1 MSGGTWS
8 AANPL
13 PLKPLA
19 ALTAAVVLAHV
30 LVLEMSP
37 AQFSAATP
45 LASKVF
51 TTRSLQIEGPNPHPP
66 PVAPAPTPSAR
77 QRVPATQLASAAAA
91 ATPSKPPE
99 PSATV
104 APVQPAK
111 PEPEPE
117 PVAQAG
123 VPEPVA
129 SAAQAAAT
137 PTPAPQLAAASL
149 ERDKAL
155 VARIYLV
162 PGSVR
167 LNFNAVGQRAKMD
180 YTALGEMLWLHDGK
194 DYEARMELSV
204 LFGKRS
210 LTSTGRLTG
219 DGLAPSRFSDR
230 FRSEQAAHFERDKG
244 RVTFSANTPE
254 SPLLPGAQDQ
264 LSVFVQ
270 LASMLA
276 GDPPKFPA
284 GTSIA
289 LQTIGPRSA
298 EPWVFV
304 VDADELIDLPGGQ
317 QATRKLV
324 RTPRKDFDQKVEIW
338 LAPALSWLPAR
349 IRITQPNGDFI
360 DQLWR
365 STSSP

>member
-1 MSGGTWS
+1 MNAGASRFAS
-8 AANPL
+8 PL
-13 PLKPLA
+13 PLVPLL

-30 LVLEMSP
+30 LVLEMTP
-37 AQFSAATP
+37 AQFSASTP
-45 LASKVF
+45 LASKAF
-51 TTRSLQIEGPNPHPP
+51 TTRSLQIERPVLPL
-66 PVAPAPTPSAR
+66 VAPAPSPTAR
-77 QRVPATQLASAAAA
+77 QRAAVTPLTSAAAA
-91 ATPSKPPE
+91 ATPGKPPE
-99 PSATV
+99 PPATV
-104 APVQPAK
+104 TPVQPPK
-111 PEPEPE
+111 PEPAPE
-117 PVAQAG
+117 PVAQAN
-123 VPEPVA
+123 VPDPAA
-129 SAAQAAAT
+129 SAAQATAT
-137 PTPAPQLAAASL
+137 ATPAPQPAANAL
-149 ERDKAL
+149 ERDNAL
-155 VARIYLV
+155 VARNYLV

-167 LNFNAVGQRAKMD
+167 LKFNAVGQRAKLD

-204 LFGKRS
+204 LFSKRS

-289 LQTIGPRSA
+289 VQTIGPRSA

-304 VDADELIDLPGGQ
+304 VETDELIDLPGGQ

-324 RTPRKDFDQKVEIW
+324 RSPRKDFDQKVEIW

-360 DQLWR
+360 DQQWR
-365 STSSP
+365 STSNP